1 MNEVVLHTLANWAS
15 PEGKDRSVLICH
27 GRVGM
32 RASCPICFFE
42 RSCESVFSSNILEFW
57 DVTALPEHSVGHCI
71 EGPVWP
77 RIPIFWSLN
86 QYLIC
91 RFPEYVPWGES
102 FGPGGRWKTFL
113 ALIVALPLVSWMPLG
128 RGTSVDLTSLVVK
141 YESKLGNLRFPLIYS
156 LIFLCMYFF
165 PWPFMTQGHWKFWQ
179 SERSTVRGDGVF
191 PKCSFLWAA
200 EGSCLFSWTP
210 GILTV
215 SGQYLAY
222 VHVLIGDMFLC
233 FVSK

>member
-15 PEGKDRSVLICH
+15 PEGKDRSVPICH

-156 LIFLCMYFF
+156 LIFLCMYFSPDHSWLKDIGSSDSLSALLLEEMVCSPNVASCGPLRVLVCF
-165 PWPFMTQGHWKFWQ
+165 PG
-179 SERSTVRGDGVF
+179 
-191 PKCSFLWAA
+191 L
-200 EGSCLFSWTP
+200 
-210 GILTV
+210 
-215 SGQYLAY
+215 LAY
-222 VHVLIGDMFLC
+222 LLSL
-233 FVSK
+233 VSIWHMCTY